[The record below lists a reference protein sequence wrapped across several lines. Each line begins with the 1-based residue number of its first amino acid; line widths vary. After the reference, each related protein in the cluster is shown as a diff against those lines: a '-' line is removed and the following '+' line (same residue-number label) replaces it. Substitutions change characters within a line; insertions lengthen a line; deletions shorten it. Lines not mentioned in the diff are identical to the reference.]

1 MGKRKSK
8 VLLFVLLILTWQ
20 LLSAAVSEDNIKSYN
35 ILYELQKD
43 PKNLRQALD
52 CTLSTVMYAE
62 ENFPSQESAERLLR
76 RIYSKIELFEQFGKD
91 DPVLLAIIKES
102 TSDLLSALKS
112 IDEET
117 DKYKNTY
124 HLLDFVIKDFSEMI
138 QTFHFERFIEYFS
151 LNNLKDFQLIESI
164 NGKQMQILT
173 SHIIDT
179 IIQNDYYLNNTT
191 YSGIVK
197 LGKEKLMNYLSIQM
211 NPYLDKKLV
220 KTLEQQYSLLKAYI
234 KLYRSFYGDQFEE
247 NIPKE
252 KYDYFLELEEYYN
265 YLSNVEILSRRF
277 LTAEEQT
284 LGTLFPVFFEY
295 IKKYQSITLKT
306 DKLNNA
312 VLKMVKNASTRFSYG
327 QNELLSEKYD
337 LSELSVSNEAIN
349 ESLKNLSMLLKTNA
363 KKEEDKTQ
371 DLRSKFFPKPFFLIM
386 ILVVIGLI
394 FLFILVLPLKLK
406 GSLFKKIGLSAK
418 ALTLFEKAAIK
429 HPMDPEIHIKT
440 AQIYEKLGRE
450 EEAMNEYKIA
460 SKVLDMKE
468 D

>member
-8 VLLFVLLILTWQ
+8 VLLFVLLILTCQ
-20 LLSAAVSEDNIKSYN
+20 LLSAAVSEDNIKTYN
-35 ILYELQKD
+35 LLYELQKD
-43 PKNLRQALD
+43 PKNLEQALD

-62 ENFPSQESAERLLR
+62 KNFPSQETAESLLK
-76 RIYSKIELFEQFGKD
+76 RIYSKIEIFEQFGND
-91 DPVLLAIIKES
+91 DPVLVAIIKES
-102 TSDLLSALKS
+102 TSDLLSALKT

-117 DKYKNTY
+117 DKYKNAY
-124 HLLDFVIKDFSEMI
+124 HLLDFVLKDFSELI
-138 QTFHFERFIEYFS
+138 QTFHFERFKEYFS
-151 LNNLKDFQLIESI
+151 LNKLKNFQLIESI
-164 NGKQMQILT
+164 KGKQMQSLT

-197 LGKEKLMNYLSIQM
+197 LGKEKFLNYLSIQM
-211 NPYLDKKLV
+211 NPHLDKKLV
-220 KTLEQQYSLLKAYI
+220 ETLEQQYSLLKAYI
-234 KLYRSFYGDQFEE
+234 TLYQSFYGNQYEE

-284 LGTLFPVFFEY
+284 LNTLFPVFFEY
-295 IKKYQSITLKT
+295 IKKYQTITMKT
-306 DKLNNA
+306 DKLNSA
-312 VLKMVKNASTRFSYG
+312 VLKLVKNASTRFSYDK
-327 QNELLSEKYD
+327 NELLSKKYD
-337 LSELSVSNEAIN
+337 LSELSVSNEEIN
-349 ESLKNLSMLLKTNA
+349 ESLKNLSTLLKRNT
-363 KKEEDKTQ
+363 KKEAEKTQ
-371 DLRSKFFPKPFFLIM
+371 DPLSIFLSKPFLLIF
-386 ILVVIGLI
+386 IFVVIGLLL
-394 FLFILVLPLKLK
+394 LFILVLPLKLK
-406 GSLFKKIGLSAK
+406 GTLFKNLGLSSK
-418 ALTLFEKAAIK
+418 ALTIFEKAAIK
-429 HPMDPEIHIKT
+429 YPMDPDIHIKT